1 MKMAKVRENHR
12 NKKKAPRIHEELD
25 FSKFNDIV
33 KCKTKPK
40 FKGKERTLLDKEREE
55 RGDFKKKHNKQ
66 SNKNGQ
72 QGSKYNKPKQNKCK
86 PNKKG

>member
-1 MKMAKVRENHR
+1 MAKTKENHR
-12 NKKKAPRIHEELD
+12 NKKKTPRTHEELD

-33 KCKTKPK
+33 KHKTKPTY
-40 FKGKERTLLDKEREE
+40 KGKERTLLDKEREE

-66 SNKNGQ
+66 SNKNGH
-72 QGSKYNKPKQNKCK
+72 QGRKSNKPKQNNYK